1 MFVVA
6 CYDVTDDRLRSRVA
20 ALFEEAGMRVQKSV
34 FECLLSEREL
44 HELTNRPA
52 LILADGDQARFYQLC
67 AKCVAKARQHG
78 GPPLYS
84 EPLLY
89 LV

>member
-6 CYDVTDDRLRSRVA
+6 CYDITDDKRRSQVA
-20 ALFEEAGMRVQKSV
+20 ALFQEAGMRVQKSV

-44 HELTNRPA
+44 HELTKRTA
-52 LILADGDQARFYQLC
+52 IVLAEADQARFYQLC
-67 AKCVAKARQHG
+67 PKCVAKARQQG

-84 EPLLY
+84 EPLVY